1 MKEKFKTVLA
11 FICVCLL
18 IVFTNITP
26 VTATSL
32 KPANHDLPVVVEY

>member
-1 MKEKFKTVLA
+1 MKEKFKAVLA

-26 VTATSL
+26 VTATAL
-32 KPANHDLPVVVEY
+32 KQANHDLPVVVED